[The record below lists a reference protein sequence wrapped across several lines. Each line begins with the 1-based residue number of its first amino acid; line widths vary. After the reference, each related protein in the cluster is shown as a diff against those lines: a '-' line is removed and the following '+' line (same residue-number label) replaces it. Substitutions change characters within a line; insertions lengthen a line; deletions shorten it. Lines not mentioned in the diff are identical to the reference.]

1 MKKIFSINVCGK
13 NGYSFAVECDCFY
26 DEESVIDAALEN
38 GLFDEEI
45 DADYAVAEDITEYE
59 DDIKA
64 LRNCTSEI

>member
-1 MKKIFSINVCGK
+1 MKKIFSINVSGK

-38 GLFDEEI
+38 GLFDKEE

-64 LRNCTSEI
+64 FQNCTYEI